1 MNNITKMW
9 AASLLVVF
17 GVLTGC
23 GEETTEETKDVEA
36 EETSAT
42 TKETSKETSE
52 TQEEDVNNEEKDTE
66 KKEPPKTLKQRL
78 TDSINK
84 SVGKSTN
91 FGTDRIKE
99 IEINDHAGT
108 EKEDDVIVLA
118 RLRADNNF
126 SSNSIR
132 TGILYDTNEVLQT
145 IFENEEVSE
154 VVVFWNFPLTDEYG
168 NESDGVVA
176 KIGMTKEIADKIN
189 WKNFN
194 IDNYE
199 SVAEQ
204 FNLHPDMRN

>member
-1 MNNITKMW
+1 
-9 AASLLVVF
+9 
-17 GVLTGC
+17 
-23 GEETTEETKDVEA
+23 
-36 EETSAT
+36 
-42 TKETSKETSE
+42 
-52 TQEEDVNNEEKDTE
+52 
-66 KKEPPKTLKQRL
+66 LKQRL